1 MTGDRLWL
9 PALLFDLR
17 EAFSE
22 DAALKLAH
30 HYGGRRIYVPARP
43 LADHYLAR
51 TMGIAVLEWL
61 VARNPGQEVL
71 VPMATASFQTQ
82 RLAEIRHYIENGAD
96 VATIVAR
103 FGVHERTVKRLRA
116 KWAKPDDRQ
125 KTFEF

>member
-1 MTGDRLWL
+1 MTGERLWL

-22 DAALKLAH
+22 EVALRLAR

-61 VARNPGQEVL
+61 VARSPGQEIL
-71 VPMATASFQTQ
+71 VPMASESFQKQ

-96 VATIVAR
+96 VATIVSR
-103 FGVHERTVKRLRA
+103 FGIHERTVKRLRA

-125 KTFEF
+125 KTFLF